1 MKIKKFF
8 LLSLFAIAMLF
19 GRAQEIQVSEVP
31 TAAVDKFNADH
42 GNLPTY
48 IKPTWYKVVQTG
60 GTKTFY
66 KVSYMNGTQFETYGY
81 NMNGAE
87 LYKRFDWY
95 NANAYNAIPALVEL
109 VKAVKIAFPGRTVQK
124 VAEMRSARYNLNGYP
139 VVLDDMRTRNFDLS
153 NKVTQVKY
161 AEAIEAA
168 IFADATNFL
177 AATASPGSTPNN
189 LPKSTESK

>member
-1 MKIKKFF
+1 MKMKKFL
-8 LLSLFAIAMLF
+8 LLSLFAMAMLF
-19 GRAQEIQVSEVP
+19 AHAQEIQVAEVP
-31 TAAVDKFNADH
+31 AAAVDKFKADH
-42 GNLPTY
+42 ANLPAY

-81 NMNGAE
+81 SMNGAE

-95 NANAYNAIPALVEL
+95 NANAYNAIPALLEL
-109 VKAVKIAFPGRTVQK
+109 VKAVKVAFPGRTVQK
-124 VAEMRSARYNLNGYP
+124 VAELRSSRYNINGYP

-153 NKVTQVKY
+153 NKLSQVKY

-168 IFADATNFL
+168 IFADASNFT
-177 AATASPGSTPNN
+177 AASAAPAGTPKSVQ
-189 LPKSTESK
+189 KSTESK